1 MSTNEI
7 NLCSFILKEYHGPVA
22 EKVGVYLLKNG
33 SMPLRMIAQDL
44 SLKLSQ
50 TKKTLYTLMQHN
62 MVDFELHKRGF
73 VEYRLDIENVLVRL
87 RFPRFIYSA
96 KMLYGDTAELLVEE
110 LLHHGQIEMSRL
122 LDKVT
127 ERLNESA
134 EGGEVSSENVREQF
148 VALVHTQFIRRC
160 LAVTTHTT
168 GQPQAIPSFSTEEQ
182 DVHTVPTSV
191 LNAVDSRKRKRS
203 VDGSE
208 QATKK
213 QRTDTSEEQLPD
225 KGVFWQIDYQRFN
238 HYLRDQHIINAIG
251 ERVDKRAAE
260 TVRAILRLSELSMDF
275 RVPTTNPVS
284 YHEIMQALPK
294 ELGVNSETLDQ
305 YLKILVDDSMEFI
318 LKADDSGGGMYVIHL
333 KRALTTICK
342 AHLESVVRERFGSKY
357 FRIFK
362 LLMLKKQ
369 LEQKQIE
376 EFAMIPAKEAKDML
390 YRMFGEQFVTITEV
404 PRTPDH
410 APSRTFFLFSVNISY
425 VARMLLEQCYKAM
438 FNLTLRREHE
448 TKENKRLLDKQQ
460 RVEAIA
466 ASLEQSGADPSQR
479 DEVEEMITPSERAQ
493 LARVKHITNKL
504 EQSELQLE
512 ETVFVLQTYLQYDK
526 LS

>member
-1 MSTNEI
+1 
-7 NLCSFILKEYHGPVA
+7 
-22 EKVGVYLLKNG
+22 
-33 SMPLRMIAQDL
+33 MPLRTIAQDL

-50 TKKTLYTLMQHN
+50 TKQTLYTLMQHN
-62 MVDFELHKRGF
+62 MVDYELHKRGF
-73 VEYRLDIENVLVRL
+73 VEYRLNIENVLIRL
-87 RFPRFIYSA
+87 RFPRYIYSA

-127 ERLNESA
+127 ERLNEST
-134 EGGEVSSENVREQF
+134 EDGQVSSENVREQF
-148 VALVHTQFIRRC
+148 VTLVHTQFIRRC
-160 LAVTTHTT
+160 PAVVAHTT
-168 GQPQAIPSFSTEEQ
+168 DDSRAIPFFSTEEQ
-182 DVHTVPTSV
+182 DIYTVPTSV
-191 LNAVDSRKRKRS
+191 LNAVGNRKRKRS
-203 VDGSE
+203 VDDSN
-208 QATKK
+208 QASKK
-213 QRTDTSEEQLPD
+213 QRTTSEELPD
-225 KGVFWQIDYQRFN
+225 KGVFWELDYQRFN
-238 HYLRDQHIINAIG
+238 LYLRDQHIINAIG
-251 ERVDKRAAE
+251 ERIDKRAAE
-260 TVRAILRLSELSMDF
+260 TVRTILRLCELSLDF

-294 ELGVNSETLDQ
+294 ELGVSTEALDQ

-318 LKADDSGGGMYVIHL
+318 LKADDSGGGMYVIRILCHCTFGMCHTTDL
-333 KRALTTICK
+333 KRALTTLCK
-342 AHLESVVRERFGSKY
+342 AHIESVVRERFGSKY

-410 APSRTFFLFSVNISY
+410 APSRTFFLFSVNLSY
-425 VARMLLEQCYKAM
+425 VARMLIEQSYKAM
-438 FNLTLRREHE
+438 FNLIMRREHE

-479 DEVEEMITPSERAQ
+479 AEVEEMITPSERAQ

-512 ETVFVLQTYLQYDK
+512 ETIFVLQTYLQYDK